1 MFDNQD
7 SFKSIT
13 KNVTASVIDS
23 LGESFTQT
31 GTMKKLLMMQW
42 PTNLQELIYASATIE
57 VSDQEL
63 RELISVAAKA
73 KDDDVS
79 FVDKEITVEMLDL
92 CWFFALSKNF
102 VAFSTILT
110 VMPVSFY
117 STKFTITVLNH
128 FWNETQYTIVKSQFL
143 PYCLLVVLIIV
154 HFHQS
159 LSPESA

>member
-7 SFKSIT
+7 SFRSIT

-63 RELISVAAKA
+63 REKLISEAAKA

-79 FVDKEITVEMLDL
+79 FVDK
-92 CWFFALSKNF
+92 
-102 VAFSTILT
+102 
-110 VMPVSFY
+110 
-117 STKFTITVLNH
+117 
-128 FWNETQYTIVKSQFL
+128 
-143 PYCLLVVLIIV
+143 
-154 HFHQS
+154 
-159 LSPESA
+159 